1 MLAKLSSF
9 LTTFSTNVARCFLST
24 KSCTVAGRSI
34 GSSIFQARNVLLMRR
49 TESDSRASGQRKAV
63 LFSYTLPACC
73 IDFSD
78 GLLAGRF
85 ITSYDLEMRAHPY
98 LCRDNG
104 WSPKPWRLPSTS
116 G

>member
-1 MLAKLSSF
+1 MSAKLSSF
-9 LTTFSTNVARCFLST
+9 LTTFTSNVARCFLST

-34 GSSIFQARNVLLMRR
+34 GSSIFQARNVLLMCR

-78 GLLAGRF
+78 GLLVSNLSPAERVNQ
-85 ITSYDLEMRAHPY
+85 IDWDRMANDLA
-98 LCRDNG
+98 DG
-104 WSPKPWRLPSTS
+104 GSAV
-116 G
+116 

>member
-78 GLLAGRF
+78 GLLALNPNQASGRDTRN
-85 ITSYDLEMRAHPY
+85 IGGGVGS
-98 LCRDNG
+98 
-104 WSPKPWRLPSTS
+104 WR
-116 G
+116 